1 MSVIITYTD
10 GTTQSCQPTLFD
22 TIQAEKYATSQGWGS
37 GGTAVIATSSYA
49 TYATLRR
56 RGFIQAG
63 QTFEQWAQTVARMDT
78 SEGTRDEASTPSD
91 DGSGDLPDPL
101 PDGPTGPSII

>member
-37 GGTAVIATSSYA
+37 GGTSVIATSSYA

-56 RGFIQAG
+56 RGLIQTG

-78 SEGTRDEASTPSD
+78 SQAAGDEVGTPSD
-91 DGSGDLPDPL
+91 AGSGDLPAPL
-101 PDGPTGPSII
+101 PDGPTGPSTI